1 MPWHISKG
9 KEVRDLI
16 LLRLYFNV
24 LFYIIFTFNRNNLVF
39 IFQINEFTYD
49 YTFCI
54 STTNPPNSSIT
65 CAAELES
72 IGTNNTGHV
81 CSCKVTFTLDKDF
94 EVNLYVY

>member
-49 YTFCI
+49 YTFCS
-54 STTNPPNSSIT
+54 STANPSTT

-72 IGTNNTGHV
+72 IGANNTGHV
-81 CSCKVTFTLDKDF
+81 CNCIVNITLDKDF